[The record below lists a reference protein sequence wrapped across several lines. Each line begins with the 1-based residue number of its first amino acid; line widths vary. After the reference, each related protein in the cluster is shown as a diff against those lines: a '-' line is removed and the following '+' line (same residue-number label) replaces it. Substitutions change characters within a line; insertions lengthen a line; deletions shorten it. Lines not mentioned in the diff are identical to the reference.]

1 MADPVRITAAF
12 ISDLPRRREYLRQKL
27 EKFGIFFVAQ
37 GDVLDIDIL
46 AGEKPAILLLEP
58 DGVVE
63 SIAQLRTFV
72 HNLGRVSPGTRI
84 VVSADGAYKTSLG
97 VFCQQ
102 NGIRVVSPSADHIQL
117 AQEMMAPRM
126 EEGQTPLEIRIARL
140 GRPEHDYRGLNRG
153 RR

>member
-1 MADPVRITAAF
+1 MANPVRITAAF
-12 ISDLPRRREYLRQKL
+12 ISDLPRRRKYLVQKL
-27 EKFGIFFVAQ
+27 EKFGISFVAQ

-63 SIAQLRTFV
+63 SIAQLQTFV
-72 HNLGRVSPGTRI
+72 HNLGQPSPDTRI
-84 VVSADGAYKTSLG
+84 VVSADWVSKNPLG

-102 NGIRVVSPSADHIQL
+102 NGIRVVSPSAEHFQL

-126 EEGQTPLEIRIARL
+126 EEGQTPSEIRIAKL
-140 GRPEHDYRGLNRG
+140 GKPEHDYRGLSRG